1 MVLAI
6 QSQRQKHLTRCDNH
20 KLGFEYIGED
30 LHRAYDL
37 FCGTVDK
44 NGDMW
49 YCSEKCMNDEP
60 KLKYKKSNEEI
71 SND

>member
-1 MVLAI
+1 M
-6 QSQRQKHLTRCDNH
+6 TRCDNH
-20 KLGFEYIGED
+20 KLGFEYIRED
-30 LHRAYDL
+30 LYRAYDL

-44 NGDMW
+44 KGKLW

-60 KLKYKKSNEEI
+60 KLKYSNSNEEI